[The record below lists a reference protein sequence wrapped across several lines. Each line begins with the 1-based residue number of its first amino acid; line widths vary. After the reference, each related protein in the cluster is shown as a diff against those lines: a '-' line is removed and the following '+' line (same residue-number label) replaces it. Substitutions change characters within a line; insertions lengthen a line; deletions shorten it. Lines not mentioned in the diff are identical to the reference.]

1 MDIAHLYTP
10 ASLRIRIRLYER
22 IDKGRVAQLGE
33 HRPYKPGVTGSSPV
47 PPTIYISYQNL
58 EFKSGV
64 VVQLVRMPACH
75 AGGREFESRRP
86 RHSHIKGL
94 VPFTVQALFIFPVKM
109 F

>member
-1 MDIAHLYTP
+1 MDIARLYTP
-10 ASLRIRIRLYER
+10 ASLRIRIRLDER

-47 PPTIYISYQNL
+47 PPTKKYCLYQDL

-64 VVQLVRMPACH
+64 VVQLVRTPACH

-86 RHSHIKGL
+86 RHFNKR
-94 VPFTVQALFIFPVKM
+94 PALEKAQVFFL
-109 F
+109 